1 MTGLILSLL
10 VSIYG
15 VFLLAKEYPKSF
27 SPTLLSLQSNSEKNL
42 FLGIIS
48 VSLLLFLS
56 VQLLLIFLLL
66 LFIQKNTFGSGI
78 FTYNP
83 KFRKK
88 EICNWT
94 QSFVKIW
101 CVIFVFSTISHL
113 MLIEF
118 PVQDIVNK
126 LKNEHF
132 ENKVL
137 IIISVLF
144 IAPLTEEIVFRK
156 FLYRSIKK
164 YLGAGISA
172 MVSSLLFSLVHFS
185 ISSFMVLFLLGLF
198 FCYYYEK
205 HKTICAPVWI
215 HFNFNLFSTIL
226 ILIR

>member
-42 FLGIIS
+42 TLGIIS

-78 FTYNP
+78 FIYNP

-185 ISSFMVLFLLGLF
+185 ISSFIVLFLLGLF

>member
-42 FLGIIS
+42 TLGIIS

-215 HFNFNLFSTIL
+215 HFNFNLFSTML

>member
-1 MTGLILSLL
+1 MTGLTLSLL

-15 VFLLAKEYPKSF
+15 GFLLFREYPKRF
-27 SPTLLSLQSNSEKNL
+27 SPTFVSLQSNSKKNL
-42 FLGIIS
+42 SLGVIS
-48 VSLLLFLS
+48 VTVLLFLS
-56 VQLLLIFLLL
+56 NQLLLILLVL
-66 LFIQKNTFGSGI
+66 LILQKNTFGFNKFLNNQQFGI
-78 FTYNP
+78 
-83 KFRKK
+83 KQ
-88 EICNWT
+88 ISNWT
-94 QSFVKIW
+94 QSFTKIW
-101 CVIFVFSTISHL
+101 CIIFVFSTISHL

-132 ENKVL
+132 ENKIL

-144 IAPLTEEIVFRK
+144 VAPLTEEVVFRK

-164 YLGAGISA
+164 SLGPGISA
-172 MVSSLLFSLVHFS
+172 IVSSLLFSLVHFS
-185 ISSFMVLFLLGLF
+185 TSSFIVLFLLGLF

-205 HKTICAPVWI
+205 YKTICAPVWI

>member
-42 FLGIIS
+42 TLGIIS

-56 VQLLLIFLLL
+56 IQLLLIFLLL

-78 FTYNP
+78 FIYNP

-118 PVQDIVNK
+118 PVQDVVNK

-215 HFNFNLFSTIL
+215 HFNFNLFSTML

>member
-1 MTGLILSLL
+1 MTGLTLSLL

-15 VFLLAKEYPKSF
+15 GFLLIRGYPKSF
-27 SPTLLSLQSNSEKNL
+27 STTFVSLQSNSEKNL
-42 FLGIIS
+42 ILGIIS
-48 VSLLLFLS
+48 ILVLVCFSS
-56 VQLLLIFLLL
+56 QLLLILLLL
-66 LFIQKNTFGSGI
+66 LFFQKNTYGASKFIYFQQFGI
-78 FTYNP
+78 
-83 KFRKK
+83 K
-88 EICNWT
+88 EISNWT
-94 QSFVKIW
+94 QSFTKIW
-101 CVIFVFSTISHL
+101 CIIFFFSTISHL

-144 IAPLTEEIVFRK
+144 IAPLTEEVVFRK

-164 YLGAGISA
+164 SLGAGMSA
-172 MVSSLLFSLVHFS
+172 IVSSLLFSLVHFS
-185 ISSFMVLFLLGLF
+185 ISSFIVLFLLGLF

-205 HKTICAPVWI
+205 YKTICAPVWI

>member
-42 FLGIIS
+42 TLGIIS
-48 VSLLLFLS
+48 VLLLLFLNN
-56 VQLLLIFLLL
+56 QLLLIFLLL
-66 LFIQKNTFGSGI
+66 LFIQKNTFGSDKFI
-78 FTYNP
+78 YNRNFII
-83 KFRKK
+83 KG
-88 EICNWT
+88 ICNWT
-94 QSFVKIW
+94 QSFAKIW
-101 CVIFVFSTISHL
+101 CIIFVFSTISYL

-126 LKNEHF
+126 LKNENF

-156 FLYRSIKK
+156 FLYRSLKK
-164 YLGAGISA
+164 YLGAGMSA
-172 MVSSLLFSLVHFS
+172 MVSSLIFSLVHFS
-185 ISSFMVLFLLGLF
+185 IFSFMVLFLLGLF

-205 HKTICAPVWI
+205 HKTICASVWI

>member
-1 MTGLILSLL
+1 MTGLTLSLL

-15 VFLLAKEYPKSF
+15 GFLLIRGYPKSF
-27 SPTLLSLQSNSEKNL
+27 LTTFVLLQSYSEKNL
-42 FLGIIS
+42 ILGIIS
-48 VSLLLFLS
+48 ILVLVFFSS
-56 VQLLLIFLLL
+56 QLLLILLLL
-66 LFIQKNTFGSGI
+66 LFFQKNTFGAS
-78 FTYNP
+78 
-83 KFRKK
+83 KFIYFQQFGKK
-88 EICNWT
+88 EISNWT
-94 QSFVKIW
+94 QSFAKIW
-101 CVIFVFSTISHL
+101 CIIFFFSTISHL

-144 IAPLTEEIVFRK
+144 IAPLTEEVVFRK

-164 YLGAGISA
+164 SLGAGMSA
-172 MVSSLLFSLVHFS
+172 IVSSLLFSLVHFS

-215 HFNFNLFSTIL
+215 HFNFNLFSTML

>member
-42 FLGIIS
+42 TLGIIS

-78 FTYNP
+78 FIYNP

>member
-42 FLGIIS
+42 TLGIIS
-48 VSLLLFLS
+48 VLFLLFLNN
-56 VQLLLIFLLL
+56 QLLLIFLLL
-66 LFIQKNTFGSGI
+66 LFIQKNTFGSDKFI
-78 FTYNP
+78 YNRNFII
-83 KFRKK
+83 KG
-88 EICNWT
+88 ICNWT
-94 QSFVKIW
+94 QSFAKIW
-101 CVIFVFSTISHL
+101 CIIFVFSTISYL

-126 LKNEHF
+126 LKNENF

-156 FLYRSIKK
+156 FLYGSLKK
-164 YLGAGISA
+164 YLGAGMSA
-172 MVSSLLFSLVHFS
+172 MASSLIFSLVHFS
-185 ISSFMVLFLLGLF
+185 IFSFMVLFLLGLF

>member
-42 FLGIIS
+42 TLGIIS

-78 FTYNP
+78 FIYNP

-118 PVQDIVNK
+118 PVQDVVNK

-164 YLGAGISA
+164 YLGAGMSA

-185 ISSFMVLFLLGLF
+185 ISSFTVLFLLGLF

-215 HFNFNLFSTIL
+215 HFNFNLFSTML

>member
-15 VFLLAKEYPKSF
+15 VFLLAKDYPKSF

-42 FLGIIS
+42 TLGIIS
-48 VSLLLFLS
+48 VLVLLFLSNQLLLILLLLLFL
-56 VQLLLIFLLL
+56 
-66 LFIQKNTFGSGI
+66 QKNTFGANKFIYNQQFGI
-78 FTYNP
+78 E
-83 KFRKK
+83 K
-88 EICNWT
+88 ICNWT

-118 PVQDIVNK
+118 PVQDVVNK

-164 YLGAGISA
+164 YLGAGMSA

-215 HFNFNLFSTIL
+215 HFNFNLFSTML

>member
-42 FLGIIS
+42 TLGIIS

-78 FTYNP
+78 FIYNP

-215 HFNFNLFSTIL
+215 HFNFNLFSTML

>member
-10 VSIYG
+10 VTIYG

-42 FLGIIS
+42 TLGIIS
-48 VSLLLFLS
+48 VLLLLFLNN
-56 VQLLLIFLLL
+56 QLLLIFLLL
-66 LFIQKNTFGSGI
+66 LFIQKNTFGSDKFI
-78 FTYNP
+78 YNRNFII
-83 KFRKK
+83 KG
-88 EICNWT
+88 ICNWT
-94 QSFVKIW
+94 QSFAKIW
-101 CVIFVFSTISHL
+101 CIIFVFSTISYL

-126 LKNEHF
+126 LKNENF

-156 FLYRSIKK
+156 FLYRSLKK
-164 YLGAGISA
+164 YLGAGMSA
-172 MVSSLLFSLVHFS
+172 MVSSLIFSLVHFS
-185 ISSFMVLFLLGLF
+185 IFSFMVLFLLGLF

>member
-42 FLGIIS
+42 TLGIIS

-78 FTYNP
+78 FIYNP

-118 PVQDIVNK
+118 PVQDVVNK

-215 HFNFNLFSTIL
+215 HFNFNLFSTML

>member
-42 FLGIIS
+42 TLGIIS

-78 FTYNP
+78 FIYNP

-118 PVQDIVNK
+118 PVQDVVNK

-164 YLGAGISA
+164 YLGAGMSA

-215 HFNFNLFSTIL
+215 HFNFNLFSTML